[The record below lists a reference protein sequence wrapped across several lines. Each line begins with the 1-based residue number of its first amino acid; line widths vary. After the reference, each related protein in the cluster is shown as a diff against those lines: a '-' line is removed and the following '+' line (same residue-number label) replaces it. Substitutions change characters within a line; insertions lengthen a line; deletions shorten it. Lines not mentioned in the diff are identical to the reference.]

1 MKDKSI
7 LLGVMDKMR
16 LFFGGQS
23 LVIPII
29 VTKNSNTFVL
39 PTDAMEQRPKSTLR
53 LRESIMLS
61 KHTNTTHK

>member
-29 VTKNSNTFVL
+29 VTKNSNTFVI
-39 PTDAMEQRPKSTLR
+39 PTDAMEQRP
-53 LRESIMLS
+53 
-61 KHTNTTHK
+61 NQPYG